1 MSSFGLSQRL
11 GIARSEAQKIMERYF
26 QALPKVKDY
35 LERSFEEAKARGY
48 TLSIFGRRR
57 PLNEVSTTEGRGAD
71 AMRRVAINTPIQS
84 SAADVAKLAMIKFS
98 KKAEHLS
105 GEARMVLQ
113 IHDSIVC
120 ECHGQ
125 NSGEVEEALKET
137 MESAVKLDVPVLVQM
152 KRGKSLAEV

>member
-1 MSSFGLSQRL
+1 
-11 GIARSEAQKIMERYF
+11 ARSEAQRIMERYF

-57 PLNEVSTTEGRGAD
+57 PLGEVSTTEGRGAD

-84 SAADVAKLAMIKFS
+84 SAADVAKLAMIEFS
-98 KKAEHLS
+98 RRAERLG

-120 ECHGQ
+120 ECDGR
-125 NSGEVEEALKET
+125 SADEVEEALKET
-137 MESAVKLDVPVLVQM
+137 MESAVKLDVPIRAQM